1 MRVMVSAA
9 PEGTRLY
16 VQHHGNMHMDARR
29 MAGVPGYFQ
38 RASDRVPQ
46 DLWRPCP
53 CLTFLIRHPTGN
65 ILFDLG
71 CTEDWQSAWQATG
84 IAEMVPYD
92 EWTAEQQLE
101 PVLARTGLGVGDI
114 DLVVASHLHMD
125 HCGKLDLFQ
134 RTRADIV
141 IQKAEYEG
149 AMNIAP
155 PGIGGYVTSQYR
167 DLDVRWRM
175 IEGDLDL
182 ASGIRVLSLPG
193 HSFGSQGLAI
203 RLQVSG
209 LFVLA
214 SDAAQVLPNLNN
226 PPIASPNV
234 YDSIRWRESIRRLQ
248 QMREQDGARIIC
260 GHEPSQLD
268 ELKLSPDFYT

>member
-1 MRVMVSAA
+1 MMLKQA
-9 PEGTRLY
+9 PTGTRMY
-16 VQHHGNMHMDARR
+16 VQHHGNMHMDGRR
-29 MAGVPGYFQ
+29 MAGVPEYFQ
-38 RASDRVPQ
+38 RATNRTPR
-46 DLWRPCP
+46 DLWVACP
-53 CLTFLIRHPTGN
+53 CLTFLIRHPAGI

-71 CTEDWQSAWQATG
+71 CSEDWETSWKETG

-101 PVLARTGLGVGDI
+101 PMLARQGLSVCDI

-134 RTRADIV
+134 KTRADILL
-141 IQKAEYEG
+141 QRNEYES
-149 AMNIAP
+149 AMQIKP

-167 DLDVRWRM
+167 DLDVRWRL
-175 IEGDLDL
+175 IDGDLDL
-182 ASGIRVLSLPG
+182 VEGVQVMSLPG
-193 HSFGSQGLAI
+193 HSYGSQGLAI
-203 RLQVSG
+203 RLEVAG

-248 QMREQDGARIIC
+248 RLRDEERAFIVC
-260 GHEPSQLD
+260 GHEPSQLN

>member
-1 MRVMVSAA
+1 MMKTA
-9 PEGTRLY
+9 PTGTRLY

-38 RASDRVPQ
+38 RASDRVPR

-53 CLTFLIRHPTGN
+53 CLTFLIRHPSGN

-71 CTEDWQSAWQATG
+71 CTEDWEKAWSKTG

-101 PVLARTGLGVGDI
+101 PMLERLGLRVADI
-114 DLVVASHLHMD
+114 DIVVASHLHMD

-134 RTRADIV
+134 RGHADILV
-141 IQKAEYEG
+141 QRAEYEG
-149 AMNIAP
+149 AMRIAP

-175 IEGDLDL
+175 IDGDLDL
-182 ASGIRVLSLPG
+182 AQGLQVLSLPG
-193 HSFGSQGLAI
+193 HSFGSQGLAV
-203 RLQVSG
+203 RLETSG
-209 LFVLA
+209 MFVLA
-214 SDAAQVLPNLNN
+214 SDAAQVLPNLDD

-234 YDSIRWRESIRRLQ
+234 YDSLRWRESIRRLQ
-248 QMREQDGARIIC
+248 HLRDREGALIVC
-260 GHEPSQLD
+260 GHEPSQLA
-268 ELKLSPDFYT
+268 ELKLSPDYYT